1 MNRYFFACSLIVL
14 SSNAWADQP
23 PSWQP
28 FSVKSENAKFVATV
42 APQDEEKPALP
53 WESAYRIEVRSVE
66 GDQPGPA
73 VWSRRYAFSGYE
85 GGLLSNDGAFFVY
98 VDYWYRH
105 SAAAVV
111 IYSKAGSCYL
121 TGEQLGLKER
131 SLQKNGVAS
140 LVAKR

>member
-1 MNRYFFACSLIVL
+1 MNRTNMNRYFFACALIVL

-73 VWSRRYAFSGYE
+73 VWNRRYAFSGYE
-85 GGLLSNDGAFFVY
+85 GGLLSNDGVFCVCRLL
-98 VDYWYRH
+98 VSSQRCGGRH
-105 SAAAVV
+105 
-111 IYSKAGSCYL
+111 L
-121 TGEQLGLKER
+121 LKGR
-131 SLQKNGVAS
+131 VL
-140 LVAKR
+140 LPDR